1 MRRYL
6 IICGGTGGHLTPGIA
21 LAEELQ
27 AAGHEC
33 LLVISQ
39 KKVDATI
46 MKKYKHLPYEQAP
59 GVYFSLKP
67 KLLYHFFLQFFKSL
81 MFYKSLIER
90 VRPDYIIGFGGF
102 LTVASVL
109 VGYYKKV
116 PCVLHEANRVVGRSI
131 RLISVLARR
140 IYLPIGVALRSL
152 PPQSIRY
159 CGCPVREEIKRISR
173 HIARYKLNL
182 PIQGTLLVV
191 LGGSQGA
198 KALNLWAREY
208 CEYLAEHSINML
220 CLTGEGPE
228 ETLHFKHSKGTNYA
242 TFRPFSDN
250 MGAVLSAADLVIS
263 RSGAGSLAE
272 LIRCEVPSIL
282 VPYPHSADKH
292 QDANAQFLEQQG
304 GAIVVPQEN
313 FHSLAEEAIHILYTP
328 EVLHCFR
335 KNLQRLNY
343 VNTLEF
349 MVEDLEELAAEQ
361 ACPKPNS

>member
-1 MRRYL
+1 MYV

-21 LAEELQ
+21 LAEELRE
-27 AAGHEC
+27 AGHQC

-39 KKVDATI
+39 KKIDATI

-67 KLLYHFFLQFFKSL
+67 KSLYRFFLQFFKSL
-81 MFYKSLIER
+81 MFYKKLIER
-90 VRPDYIIGFGGF
+90 VRPDCIIGFGGF

-131 RLISVLARR
+131 RLISILARR
-140 IYLPIGVALRSL
+140 LYLPMGVALRSL
-152 PPQSIRY
+152 PPKSIRY
-159 CGCPVREEIKRISR
+159 CGCPVRKEIKRIPR

-198 KALNLWAREY
+198 KALNVWAREHFQ
-208 CEYLAEHSINML
+208 YLAEHSINLL
-220 CLTGEGPE
+220 CLTGEGSE
-228 ETLHFKHSKGTNYA
+228 ETLHFKHSRGSNYA

-250 MGAVLSAADLVIS
+250 MAAVLSAADLVIS

-272 LIRCEVPSIL
+272 ITKCEVPSIL

-292 QDANAQFLEQQG
+292 QDANAQFLEKQG
-304 GAIVVPQEN
+304 GAIVVPQEH
-313 FHSLAEEAIHILYTP
+313 FSSLALEAIHILYQP
-328 EVLHCFR
+328 EVLHFFR

-349 MVEDLEELAAEQ
+349 MVEDLEELGFE
-361 ACPKPNS
+361 PPYPNPNP